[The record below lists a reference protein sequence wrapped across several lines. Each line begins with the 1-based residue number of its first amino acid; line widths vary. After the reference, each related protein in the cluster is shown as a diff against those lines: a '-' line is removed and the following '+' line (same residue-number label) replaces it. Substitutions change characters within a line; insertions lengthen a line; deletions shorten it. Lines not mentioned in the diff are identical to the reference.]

1 MTTHHVHA
9 TPADALE
16 AMVRAVEA
24 AAAAAIAAR
33 GAFSLALTGGSLATD
48 GFPRLAKAKVDWS
61 RVELL
66 WGDERAVP
74 PDHADSNYRVA
85 KELLLDPVGA
95 RRVHRMP
102 GERPDLQAAAR
113 EYDALVRAI
122 DRRVGLDLVLLGAGP
137 DGHVCS
143 LFPGHPL
150 LAETTAWAAA
160 VEDSP
165 KPPPRRLTLTLPA
178 LAAARSVVAVV
189 LGQGKAAA
197 VKSALEEPASRLPL
211 ALVLRAGNA
220 TLLVDRA
227 AAGQG

>member
-1 MTTHHVHA
+1 VTTHHVHA

-24 AAAAAIAAR
+24 EAAAAIAAR
-33 GAFSLALTGGSLATD
+33 GAFALALTGGSLATD
-48 GFPRLAKAKVDWS
+48 GFPHLAKAGVDWS
-61 RVELL
+61 RVDLL

-74 PDHADSNYRVA
+74 PDHPDSNYRVA

-95 RRVHRMP
+95 RPERVHRMP

-113 EYDALVRAI
+113 EYDAVV
-122 DRRVGLDLVLLGAGP
+122 RRVGLDLALLGAGP

-143 LFPGHPL
+143 LFPGRPL
-150 LAETTAWAAA
+150 LGETTAWAAA
-160 VEDSP
+160 IEDSP

-178 LAAARSVVAVV
+178 LGAARMVLAVV
-189 LGQGKAAA
+189 LGAGKAAC
-197 VKSALEEPASRLPL
+197 VKAALEEPASELPL

-227 AAGQG
+227 AAGQR